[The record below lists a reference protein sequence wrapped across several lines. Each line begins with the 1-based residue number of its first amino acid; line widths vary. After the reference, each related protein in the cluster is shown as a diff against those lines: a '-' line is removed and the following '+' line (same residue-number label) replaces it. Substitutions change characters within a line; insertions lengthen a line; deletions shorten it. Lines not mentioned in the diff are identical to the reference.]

1 MSFLELKPGDC
12 SPLGHLI
19 LQYLQENQ
27 LSMTELADKAGITRP
42 GLRAMCLKRSNPTKS
57 SIQKLARVMDRPT
70 TELYRLV
77 ALNKIINAYEP
88 DAIDFIL
95 EVFETVFKA
104 LHKLAEK
111 LPERE
116 RPSDF
121 ELLDKTLKTIKS
133 LQD

>member
-1 MSFLELKPGDC
+1 MSFLELEPGDC
-12 SPLGHLI
+12 SPIGHLI
-19 LQYLQENQ
+19 LQFLQENQ

-57 SIQKLARVMDRPT
+57 SIQKLARVIGKPT